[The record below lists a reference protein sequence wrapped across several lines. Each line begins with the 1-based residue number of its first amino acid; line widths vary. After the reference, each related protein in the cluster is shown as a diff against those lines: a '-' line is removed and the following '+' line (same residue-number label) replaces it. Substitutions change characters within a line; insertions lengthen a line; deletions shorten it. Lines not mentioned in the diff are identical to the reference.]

1 MGNPKKRSGN
11 VLDIEE
17 TIRPFHP
24 LFRPKEGDS
33 LEDFSPPTDFE
44 SYFMSIAR
52 SGGPN
57 GPEEAPREYT
67 LAEIPNRET
76 LVAMFGGGR
85 YELEARTAKGQFY
98 ARRWLNI
105 DAPMKPFFLQP
116 PKEEGASQ
124 QQPAGDLGALAG
136 LAGAPGGGN
145 LFAMANGNPMA
156 ILLLV
161 LMQNAQTAEARAER
175 QAAIQAQSSVEMF
188 KALAMMMGGRSGTDP
203 AIASVFAS
211 MTDLVKSERVAAAE
225 ATARASQQLVPPRT
239 FEEEIERAA
248 KMVSMLRKLDP
259 KAKEESLGDI
269 IKEIAPY
276 LQPFIPQILGAG
288 GTMAN
293 GALAEGAAEVANEVA
308 VGSMG

>member
-1 MGNPKKRSGN
+1 MTKTKKTN
-11 VLDIEE
+11 VLEIEE
-17 TIRPFHP
+17 SIRPFHP

-44 SYFMSIAR
+44 TYYITIGR
-52 SGGPN
+52 TGGPN
-57 GPEEAPREYT
+57 GPEEAGREFT
-67 LAEIPNRET
+67 FAEIPNRET

-105 DAPMKPFFLQP
+105 AEPAKPFVMQPDAPQAQP
-116 PKEEGASQ
+116 Q
-124 QQPAGDLGALAG
+124 QAAGDLGALAG

-145 LFAMANGNPMA
+145 LFAMANGSPMA
-156 ILLLV
+156 LLL
-161 LMQNAQTAEARAER
+161 LMMMQDKQAAEARADR
-175 QAAIQAQSSVEMF
+175 QATIQAQSSVEMF

-203 AIASVFAS
+203 AIATVFAS
-211 MTDLVKSERVAAAE
+211 MTDLVKSERLAAAQ
-225 ATARASQQLVPPRT
+225 ASQPQQLVPPRT

-288 GTMAN
+288 GMAN
-293 GALAEGAAEVANEVA
+293 GAIGEGVAETAVDVAAGS
-308 VGSMG
+308 VG

>member
-1 MGNPKKRSGN
+1 MKKQKN
-11 VLDIEE
+11 VLEIEE

-52 SGGPN
+52 TGGPN
-57 GPEEAPREYT
+57 GPEEAPREFT

-98 ARRWLNI
+98 ARRWMNI
-105 DAPMKPFFLQP
+105 DAPPKPFFLQVA
-116 PKEEGASQ
+116 KEEAPQ
-124 QQPAGDLGALAG
+124 QSGDLGALAG

-145 LFAMANGNPMA
+145 LFAMANGSPMA
-156 ILLLV
+156 LLL
-161 LMQNAQTAEARAER
+161 LMMMQDKQAAEARADR
-175 QAAIQAQSSVEMF
+175 QATIQAQSSVEMF
-188 KALAMMMGGRSGTDP
+188 KALAMMMGGRQSGTDP
-203 AIASVFAS
+203 AIATVFSA
-211 MTDLVKSERVAAAE
+211 MTDLVKSERVATAQAQAQ
-225 ATARASQQLVPPRT
+225 ATQQLVPSRT

-288 GTMAN
+288 GMAN
-293 GALAEGAAEVANEVA
+293 GALEQGGAAVAEGAVEVA
-308 VGSMG
+308 GPMG

>member
-11 VLDIEE
+11 VLEHEE

-44 SYFMSIAR
+44 SYFMIIAR
-52 SGGPN
+52 TGGVN

-67 LAEIPNRET
+67 LAEIPDRET

-98 ARRWLNI
+98 ARRWLQI
-105 DAPMKPFFLQP
+105 DAPSKPFVMQT
-116 PKEEGASQ
+116 PKEETQ

-288 GTMAN
+288 GMAN
-293 GALAEGAAEVANEVA
+293 GALAEGVAETAAEVA
-308 VGSMG
+308 VGPMG